1 MLEGTGYL
9 ALVTCPSIF
18 EMGVSMARTPEGK
31 FQDALVKSLEDIFTD
46 CLIQKNDANYRQ
58 GVPDLLILFRGKWAL
73 LEVKKSANEKPRPN
87 QPYYV
92 AWAQRNSYGAFV
104 FPENRDQIVK
114 ELYEFFFDQNRRKDE
129 ISVQRSLEA
138 SG

>member
-9 ALVTCPSIF
+9 ALATCPSIF

-46 CLIQKNDANYRQ
+46 CLVQKNDANYRQ

-73 LEVKKSANEKPRPN
+73 LEVKKSSTAPHRPN

-92 AWAQRNSYGAFV
+92 DWAKRHSFGAFV
-104 FPENRDQIVK
+104 YPENRDEIIK
-114 ELYEFFFDQNRRKDE
+114 ELYDFFFDRNEEKN
-129 ISVQRSLEA
+129 
-138 SG
+138 